1 MDGFKKYPLSFKEKM
16 KSEEPA
22 QHPGKEDQE
31 FVFECVKFEKPL
43 GSTSTD
49 VNLAVGCMKMK
60 QNREAVA
67 FPTFDP
73 GLFIYFSRQAAGL
86 VQMCAYVFS

>member
-1 MDGFKKYPLSFKEKM
+1 MDGFKKCPLSFKEKM
-16 KSEEPA
+16 KSEVRA
-22 QHPGKEDQE
+22 SRAAREDQE

-43 GSTSTD
+43 GHTSTD

-67 FPTFDP
+67 FPAFNP
-73 GLFIYFSRQAAGL
+73 GLFIFSRQAAGL
-86 VQMCAYVFS
+86 L